1 MILTGAEII
10 KQHARGRIT
19 IDPFDPAKVSPDS
32 YDFHLGPILRVYT
45 QFPLDVHG
53 PNPTSELRIPP
64 EGLVLEPQRL
74 YLGET
79 VEIMGSSH
87 YIASYAARS
96 SIARLGLFIN
106 LSATLGDLGFVGHW
120 PLHLVAVQPLRIY
133 AGMAVGQ
140 MLWWKPQGARE
151 LPAANAGT

>member
-10 KQHARGRIT
+10 KQHARGRII
-19 IDPFDPAKVSPDS
+19 IDPFDPANVSPDS
-32 YDFHLGPILRVYT
+32 YDFHLGPALRVYT
-45 QFPLDVHG
+45 QFPLDACAT
-53 PNPTSELRIPP
+53 NPTEEIVIPP

-79 VEIMGSSH
+79 VEVMGSAH
-87 YIASYAARS
+87 YVGSYAARS

-106 LSATLGDLGFVGHW
+106 LSATLGDLGYVGRW

-140 MLWWKPQGARE
+140 MLWWKPQGART
-151 LPAANAGT
+151 ASA